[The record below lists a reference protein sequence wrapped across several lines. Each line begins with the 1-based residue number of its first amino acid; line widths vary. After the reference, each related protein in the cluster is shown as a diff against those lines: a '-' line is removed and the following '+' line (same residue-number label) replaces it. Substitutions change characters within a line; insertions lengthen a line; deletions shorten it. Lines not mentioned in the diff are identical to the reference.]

1 MRLLEDPLLGM
12 GTSRSALLP
21 SSLYLALPLHFV
33 QPAFPNGSLSS
44 TCCGTSHYLD
54 LHVLVPLPGI
64 PSPRLCVWVTSPQEW
79 ESRQRM
85 GFEGPE
91 GQGRVCLGGHGN
103 KQSLSRPDSRSAELR
118 VFGGQSETKCEESGV
133 GGWDRPCRQSGLRRS
148 WQAQG
153 PAC

>member
-1 MRLLEDPLLGM
+1 MRLLEDPPLGM

-44 TCCGTSHYLD
+44 TCCGPSHYLD
-54 LHVLVPLPGI
+54 LPVLVPLPGI
-64 PSPRLCVWVTSPQEW
+64 PSPHLCVWVTSPQEW

-118 VFGGQSETKCEESGV
+118 VFGGQGETKCEESGV